1 MIFIYITVVN
11 SFCKFLL
18 IQYIFVKVNVYY
30 AIMREVNMNLI
41 QAQMGTSTSTA
52 MSTSSGGS
60 NAVAYGPGLSPQ
72 PGFSYRNV
80 WKPLTI
86 SFIGK

>member
-1 MIFIYITVVN
+1 MIGVN
-11 SFCKFLL
+11 QSFFWGGP
-18 IQYIFVKVNVYY
+18 ISNIVIFVKVEVYY
-30 AIMREVNMNLI
+30 AIIREVNMNLI

-52 MSTSSGGS
+52 MSASSGGS

-86 SFIGK
+86 SFVGK